1 MSIPLI
7 VVMMSWVLHISKL
20 IKLYNIKHVQ
30 FFVYQLHLTKGVKK
44 SQLKKAWINDT
55 SLQK

>member
-30 FFVYQLHLTKGVKK
+30 FFVYQLHLTKAVKK
-44 SQLKKAWINDT
+44 SMDQ
-55 SLQK
+55 